1 MPANET
7 QIGGDHY
14 RKHKIQP
21 WDAYEEWLGHDGFVG
36 NLRGNI
42 LSYLIRYKDKGGVA
56 DLKKARHDLDKLIEV
71 ESEPTQGPEVQ
82 NTPCR
87 TFPDH
92 PTLRCACY
100 NYSTSGRE
108 ICPKHPYIGAA
119 ERDIGSWVRQND
131 IATAKKCICGGPP
144 LVSDPARECPA
155 HPYSPIIKESK

>member
-42 LSYLIRYKDKGGVA
+42 LSYLIRYKDKGGVK
-56 DLKKARHDLDKLIEV
+56 DLLKARHDLDKLIEV
-71 ESEPTQGPEVQ
+71 ESVPEPPK
-82 NTPCR
+82 PCR
-87 TFPDH
+87 TYPDH

-100 NYSTSGRE
+100 NYGVSQPSCSVHGQQAEQEISNPYVLMVAKRCTCKDTYEVGSGDR
-108 ICPKHPYIGAA
+108 CPIHEK
-119 ERDIGSWVRQND
+119 
-131 IATAKKCICGGPP
+131 
-144 LVSDPARECPA
+144 
-155 HPYSPIIKESK
+155 